1 MEQRP
6 TYRGGFALDITLY
19 VAEVSMKA
27 TVKVANPN
35 RGMYAAEIDGRGEYV
50 IFELLDSS
58 APELGDIV
66 AHPDFYSMGGET
78 FTNLTQRCEID
89 VFVQNVCGPSLV
101 KKQCFL

>member
-1 MEQRP
+1 
-6 TYRGGFALDITLY
+6 
-19 VAEVSMKA
+19 MKA
-27 TVKVANPN
+27 TVKVANRN
-35 RGMYAAEIDGRGEYV
+35 RGMYAAEIDVRGEYV

-66 AHPDFYSMGGET
+66 AHPDFYLMGSET
-78 FTNLTQRCEID
+78 FSNLTQRCEID

>member
-1 MEQRP
+1 
-6 TYRGGFALDITLY
+6 
-19 VAEVSMKA
+19 MKA

-35 RGMYAAEIDGRGEYV
+35 RGMYAAEIDGQGEYV

-66 AHPDFYSMGGET
+66 AHPDFYSMGSET
-78 FTNLTQRCEID
+78 LSNLTQRCEID